1 MNFLIVFL
9 TVISSVLTVF
19 YIFLKQKFTYWSNR
33 QIDFEIPS
41 FPFGNFTE
49 NVLQK
54 KCTGIVLKDIYNKC
68 KGSVIGIYI
77 VHCPVL
83 LIKDLNL
90 IKNILIK
97 DFDHFMGRGMHTDK
111 ERDPLSAHL
120 FALPPKEWQPMR
132 QKLSPTFSSGK
143 IKAMFITAIN
153 CGENMKKYLNQEI
166 KSGKKL
172 FDMREIFA
180 RFTTD
185 IITSVAFGIETDAIS
200 NPESIIRQHGSEILK
215 PSVRNNFVFGLSLF
229 APSLFKIFKM
239 KILLEKVEKYFI
251 NLVKET
257 LEYRESNK
265 IIRPDFLQLLIQLRN
280 KGCVKE
286 DENWEIETVDEKF
299 KTMTIE
305 EVAAQCFVFFV
316 AGFDTSSTATTF
328 LLYELAKSTEIQQR
342 VHEDIVSS
350 MKKHENKLTYDS
362 INDMKYLDQCVDEAL
377 RKYPPVPFLNRQCI
391 KTYKAY
397 ENDLIIEEGTLLTI
411 STLGLH
417 YDPKNFPNPEIFDP
431 ERFSIQ
437 NKSNRSSM
445 CYLPF
450 GDGPRNCIGLLY
462 VLKIFWVYFDFL
474 LINR

>member
-1 MNFLIVFL
+1 MMLKTSDQLFVYLPIKIMNFLMIFL

-19 YIFLKQKFTYWSNR
+19 YFWLKHKFSYWSNR
-33 QIDFEIPS
+33 QIDFEKPS
-41 FPFGNFTE
+41 FPFGNLTE

-54 KCTGIVLKDIYNKC
+54 KCVGIVLKDIYDKC
-68 KGSVIGIYI
+68 KGSVIGIYV

-97 DFDHFMGRGMHTDK
+97 DFDNFMGRGMHTDK

-143 IKAMFITAIN
+143 IKAMFTTAID
-153 CGENMKKYLNQEI
+153 CGENMKQYLNQKI
-166 KSGKKL
+166 QSGRDL
-172 FDMREIFA
+172 FDMREMFA

-185 IITSVAFGIETDAIS
+185 IITSVAFGLETDAIS
-200 NPESIIRQHGSEILK
+200 NPESIIRKHGSEILK

-239 KILLEKVEKYFI
+239 KILLDNVEKYFI

-257 LEYRESNK
+257 LEYRESHT
-265 IIRPDFLQLLIQLRN
+265 IVRPDFLQLLIQLRN

-286 DENWEIETVDEKF
+286 DGNWEIETVDEKL
-299 KTMTIE
+299 KQMTIT

-316 AGFDTSSTATTF
+316 AGFDTSSTATSF
-328 LLYELAKSTEIQQR
+328 LLHELAKNSEIQR
-342 VHEDIVSS
+342 KAREDILSS
-350 MKKHENKLTYDS
+350 MQKHGNKLTYDS

-377 RKYPPVPFLNRQCI
+377 RKYPPVPFLNRQCM
-391 KTYKAY
+391 KTYKAQG
-397 ENDLIIEEGTLLTI
+397 LVIEEGTLLAI

-417 YDPKNFPNPEIFDP
+417 YDSKHFPDPECFDP
-431 ERFSIQ
+431 ERFSNQ
-437 NKSNRSSM
+437 NKANRSAM

-450 GDGPRNCIGLLY
+450 GDGPRNCIG
-462 VLKIFWVYFDFL
+462 
-474 LINR
+474 